1 MSKQFTVG
9 QRVKFNQPYAA
20 IKAGDEGTIDRVSG
34 QHVHVKMETGKRSGQ
49 VAVCY
54 PFRVDEIKAEP
65 KFKVGDKVRNLHDS
79 SEEWCAFRGARHGDI
94 CTVIK
99 VEPSNAWPGEQ
110 LIRLAEYAPGSPHHL
125 RRASKYELVE
135 EPMFKAGDLVTPN
148 EQENDTRSFTR
159 GKPYKVREYRPAYDG
174 ACGVLHFE
182 SDDQGY
188 TGRFR
193 PASYYERYV
202 EPEASE
208 PATEFRIRKH
218 GTALREVRGI
228 PFDSQEAA
236 EQAVSR
242 YTPGSVYEIV
252 EVKVVRTVKV
262 EQEVRVIDY
271 KEAA

>member
-20 IKAGDEGTIDRVSG
+20 IKVGDEGTIDAVGDR
-34 QHVHVKMETGKRSGQ
+34 HVHVKMETGRRAGQ

-54 PFRVDEIKAEP
+54 PYRVDAIKPEP
-65 KFKVGDKVRNLHDS
+65 KFKVGDKVRNVSDGGMKDYGLQVGKVYTVAAVRDNF
-79 SEEWCAFRGARHGDI
+79 EAFRS
-94 CTVIK
+94 C
-99 VEPSNAWPGEQ
+99 SGERYSIQ
-110 LIRLAEYAPGSPHHL
+110 LAELLGGCSTHH
-125 RRASKYELVE
+125 RHEYQYELVE
-135 EPMFKAGDLVTPN
+135 EP
-148 EQENDTRSFTR
+148 
-159 GKPYKVREYRPAYDG
+159 
-174 ACGVLHFE
+174 
-182 SDDQGY
+182 
-188 TGRFR
+188 
-193 PASYYERYV
+193 AS
-202 EPEASE
+202 
-208 PATEFRIRKH
+208 EFRIRKH

-228 PFDSQEAA
+228 PFASQAEA

>member
-1 MSKQFTVG
+1 MDKKFTVG
-9 QRVKFNQPYAA
+9 QKVKCVD
-20 IKAGDEGTIDRVSG
+20 AGDTTLKNGVAYTVERVCADG
-34 QHVHVKMETGKRSGQ
+34 DVFLKEAKHPATGWF
-49 VAVCY
+49 VARRFEPVE
-54 PFRVDEIKAEP
+54 VP
-65 KFKVGDKVRNLHDS
+65 KFKVGDKVRNLHDG
-79 SEEWCAFRGARHGDI
+79 SEEWGSYRGAQRGDV

-99 VEPSNAWPGEQ
+99 VEPSNVWPGEQ
-110 LIRLAEYAPGSPHHL
+110 LIRLAEYAKASPHHF
-125 RRASKYELVE
+125 RRASKYELLE
-135 EPMFKAGDLVTPN
+135 EPKFKTGDLVTPN
-148 EQENDTRSFTR
+148 EQEHDTRSFTR
-159 GKPYKVREYRPAYDG
+159 GKPYKVREYQPTHDG
-174 ACGVLHFE
+174 ACDVLHFE

-193 PASYYERYV
+193 PASFYERYV

-208 PATEFRIRKH
+208 PASEFRIRKH